1 VKPVKAAEA
10 IVKFL
15 VEEGVDTVFG
25 YPGGYI
31 VHVYEAL
38 RKSGIRHVLVRQES
52 AAAHSANGYARVSGK
67 TGVCIATSGPGATN
81 LITAIATAY
90 MDSIPL
96 VVLTGQ
102 VPSSM
107 IGRDV
112 FQEVDITGATD
123 SFTKHNYLVKDA
135 SQLPRI
141 FREAFHIASTGRPG
155 PVLIDL
161 PHDIQTEDIPYD
173 YPETVHISG
182 YKPTFKGHMGQIKR
196 ALKAISESERPLIL
210 AGGGVNLSGAHA
222 ELLTFSEKSGI
233 PVVHTLMGKGAF
245 PSNHPHYA
253 GMIGTH
259 GFSYA
264 NEAVRKA
271 DLMIFIGARIADR
284 TAGGTQI
291 LPENM
296 RIVHIDVDPAEIG
309 KIVGTHIPLVGDVK
323 EILRQMNEKIK
334 RKNTDAWLE
343 TLKGMKTE
351 ETYLTGSLVNPKK
364 AVRLL
369 SDKLSDNAIMVADVG
384 QNQFW
389 AARHFE
395 DLPGRKFMT
404 SGGMGTM
411 GYGIPA
417 AVGAKIAAPDRQ
429 VVAVTGDGGF
439 QMSLFELGTIASNQI
454 DLLMVLFNNSN
465 LGMVRE
471 MQHRMFGKTSH
482 TALEKNPDFVM
493 LARAYG
499 INGVRV
505 HKDED
510 LESAFDQALS
520 HKGPFLVECIVDP
533 DERTL

>member
-1 VKPVKAAEA
+1 MKAAEA

-38 RKSGIRHVLVRQES
+38 RKSNIRHILVRQES
-52 AAAHSANGYARVSGK
+52 AAVHSANGYARVSGK

-81 LITAIATAY
+81 LITGIATAY

-112 FQEVDITGATD
+112 FQEADIKGATE

-135 SQLPRI
+135 RQLPRI

-161 PHDIQTEDIPYD
+161 PHDVQAEDIPYQ
-173 YPETVHISG
+173 YPEAVNISG
-182 YKPTFKGHMGQIKR
+182 YKPTVKGHAGQIKK
-196 ALKAISESERPLIL
+196 ALKAIVDSSRPLIL
-210 AGGGVNLSGAHA
+210 AGGGVNLARAHA

-233 PVVHTLMGKGAF
+233 PVAHTLMGKGAF
-245 PSNHPHYA
+245 PSNHPHYV

-264 NEAVRKA
+264 NEAVKMA
-271 DLMIFIGARIADR
+271 DLVVFIGARLADR
-284 TAGGTQI
+284 SAGGTQI

-296 RIVHIDVDPAEIG
+296 NIVHIDVDPAEIG
-309 KIVGTHIPLVGDVK
+309 KIVGTNIPIVGDLRV
-323 EILRQMNEKIK
+323 ILKQMNEKIK
-334 RKNTDAWLE
+334 KKDTAAWLE
-343 TLKGMKTE
+343 TLRSMKTE
-351 ETYLTGSLVNPKK
+351 ETYGTGALVNPKK
-364 AVRLL
+364 AIRIL
-369 SDKLSDNAIMVADVG
+369 SGKLSDTAIMVADVG

-417 AVGAKIAAPDRQ
+417 AVGAKIAAPERQ
-429 VVAVTGDGGF
+429 VVAVCGDGGF
-439 QMSLFELGTIASNQI
+439 QMSMFELGTIAANNVDI
-454 DLLMVLFNNSN
+454 KIMLFNNSH

-471 MQHRMFGKTSH
+471 IQKRVFGENSNV
-482 TALEKNPDFVM
+482 ALEKNPDFVM

-499 INGVRV
+499 IAGLRV
-505 HKDED
+505 TRDDE

-520 HKGPFLVECIVDP
+520 HKGPFLVECLVDP
-533 DERTL
+533 DESTL

>member
-1 VKPVKAAEA
+1 MLKAAEA
-10 IVKFL
+10 IVRFL

-38 RKSGIRHVLVRQES
+38 RKSDIRHILVRQES
-52 AAAHSANGYARVSGK
+52 AAAHSANGYARASGK
-67 TGVCIATSGPGATN
+67 TGGCIATSGPGATN
-81 LITAIATAY
+81 LITGIATAY

-112 FQEVDITGATD
+112 FQEADITGATE

-161 PHDIQTEDIPYD
+161 PHDIQAEDIPCN
-173 YPETVHISG
+173 YPETVQITG
-182 YKPTFKGHMGQIKR
+182 YKPTVKGHAGQIKR
-196 ALKAISESERPLIL
+196 ALKAIAESERPLIL
-210 AGGGVNLSGAHA
+210 AGGGVNLSRAHA

-245 PSNHPHYA
+245 PSNHAHYV

-264 NEAVRKA
+264 NEAVRMA
-271 DLMIFIGARIADR
+271 DLMVFIGARIADR

-296 RIVHIDVDPAEIG
+296 SIVHIDVDPAEIG
-309 KIVGTHIPLVGDVK
+309 KIVGTQVPLVGDLGQ
-323 EILRQMNEKIK
+323 ILKKMNEKIK
-334 RKNTDAWLE
+334 RKDTSAWLE
-343 TLKGMKTE
+343 TLGTMKTE
-351 ETYLTGSLVNPKK
+351 ETYKTGSLVNPKK
-364 AVRLL
+364 AIRVL
-369 SDKLSDNAIMVADVG
+369 SGKLNDTAIMVADVG

-389 AARHFE
+389 TARHFD

-417 AVGAKIAAPDRQ
+417 AVGAKIAAPERQ

-439 QMSLFELGTIASNQI
+439 QMSIFELGTIAANNI
-454 DLLMVLFNNSN
+454 DLKMVLFNNSH

-471 MQHRMFGKTSH
+471 IQKRVFGQTGH
-482 TALEKNPDFVM
+482 IALEKNPNFVM
-493 LARAYG
+493 LASAYG
-499 INGVRV
+499 IKGVRV
-505 HKDED
+505 TSDDE
-510 LESAFDQALS
+510 LEAAFDQALG
-520 HKGPFLVECIVDP
+520 HKGPFLVECVVDP
-533 DERTL
+533 DESTL

>member
-1 VKPVKAAEA
+1 MKAAEA

-15 VEEGVDTVFG
+15 IEEGVDTVFG

-31 VHVYEAL
+31 IHVYEAL
-38 RKSGIRHVLVRQES
+38 RKSGIRHILVRQES

-67 TGVCIATSGPGATN
+67 TGVCISTSGPGATN
-81 LITAIATAY
+81 LITGIATAY

-112 FQEVDITGATD
+112 FQEADITGATE

-135 SQLPRI
+135 RELPRI
-141 FREAFHIASTGRPG
+141 FREAFHIASSGRPG

-161 PHDIQTEDIPYD
+161 PNDIQMEDIPYH
-173 YPETVHISG
+173 YPETVYISG
-182 YKPTFKGHMGQIKR
+182 YKPTVKGHMGQIKR

-210 AGGGVNLSGAHA
+210 AGGGVNLARAHK
-222 ELLTFSEKSGI
+222 ELLEFSEKSGI
-233 PVVHTLMGKGAF
+233 PVAHTLMGKGAF
-245 PSNHPHYA
+245 PSNHPNYV

-259 GFSYA
+259 GFPHA
-264 NEAVRKA
+264 NEAVKMS
-271 DLMIFIGARIADR
+271 DLVIFIGARIADR
-284 TAGGTQI
+284 AAGGTQI
-291 LPENM
+291 MPENM
-296 RIVHIDVDPAEIG
+296 KIVHIDVDPAEIG
-309 KIVGTHIPLVGDVK
+309 KIVGTHIPLVGDLR
-323 EILRQMNEKIK
+323 EILRDMNELITAKD
-334 RKNTDAWLE
+334 TSLWLE
-343 TLKGMKTE
+343 TLRSMKPVVP
-351 ETYLTGSLVNPKK
+351 YGTGTFVNPKK
-364 AVRLL
+364 AIRLL
-369 SDKLSDNAIMVADVG
+369 SDKLNDTAIMVADVG

-439 QMSLFELGTIASNQI
+439 QMSMHELGTIAANQL
-454 DLLMVLFNNSN
+454 DLKIVLFNNSN

-471 MQHRMFGKTSH
+471 MQKKVFGH
-482 TALEKNPDFVM
+482 PNQTALNGNPDF
-493 LARAYG
+493 LTIAKAYG
-499 INGVRV
+499 ISAVRV
-505 HKDED
+505 QKDDE
-510 LESAFDQALS
+510 LEQAFEQALN
-520 HKGPFLVECIVDP
+520 HKGPFLVECVVDP
-533 DERTL
+533 DESTL

>member
-1 VKPVKAAEA
+1 VKAAEA

-38 RKSGIRHVLVRQES
+38 RKSDIRHILVRQES

-81 LITAIATAY
+81 LITGVATAY

-112 FQEVDITGATD
+112 FQEADIKGATE
-123 SFTKHNYLVKDA
+123 SFTKHNYLVRDAKD
-135 SQLPRI
+135 LPRI

-161 PHDIQTEDIPYD
+161 PHDIQAADIPYS

-182 YKPTFKGHMGQIKR
+182 YKPTVKEHEGQIKR
-196 ALKAISESERPLIL
+196 ALKAIAESERPLIL
-210 AGGGVNLSGAHA
+210 AGGGVNLARAHT
-222 ELLTFSEKSGI
+222 ELLYFSEKSGI

-245 PSNHPHYA
+245 PSNHPHYV

-264 NEAVRKA
+264 NEAVSMA
-271 DLMIFIGARIADR
+271 DLVVFIGARIADR

-309 KIVGTHIPLVGDVK
+309 KIVGTNIPIVGDLRV
-323 EILRQMNEKIK
+323 ILKQMNEKIK
-334 RKNTDAWLE
+334 KKDTSAWLE
-343 TLKGMKTE
+343 TLRAMKTE
-351 ETYLTGSLVNPKK
+351 ETYETGRLVNPKK
-364 AVRLL
+364 AIRIL
-369 SDKLSDNAIMVADVG
+369 SGKLSDTAIMVADVG

-395 DLPGRKFMT
+395 DLPGRKFMA

-429 VVAVTGDGGF
+429 VVAVCGDGGF
-439 QMSLFELGTIASNQI
+439 QMSMFELGTIAANEI
-454 DLLMVLFNNSN
+454 DLKIVLFNNSH

-471 MQHRMFGKTSH
+471 IQNRVFGQNSH
-482 TALEKNPDFVM
+482 TALDKNPDFVM
-493 LARAYG
+493 LAKAYG
-499 INGVRV
+499 ISGVRV
-505 HKDED
+505 EKDED
-510 LESAFDQALS
+510 LKSAFDQALS
-520 HKGPFLVECIVDP
+520 HKGPFLVECVVDP
-533 DERTL
+533 DESTL